1 MPYNDMADKC
11 EVLLMEKHRMS
22 RLMSAQQKQ
31 DSLEDSLLMNQNNV
45 LKNME
50 SSNQMDF
57 QKVIPGV
64 KISCLHSITTY
75 ACFCF
80 YLTKV
85 Y

>member
-1 MPYNDMADKC
+1 MADKC
-11 EVLLMEKHRMS
+11 EVLLMEKNKMS
-22 RLMSAQQKQ
+22 RLMSTKQK
-31 DSLEDSLLMNQNNV
+31 EDSLDDSLLLDEDNA
-45 LKNME
+45 LKNKE

-57 QKVIPGV
+57 QKVIPGF
-64 KISCLHSITTY
+64 KIPHLHSITTY